1 MRKLAALLSLLLVL
15 SLSGCS
21 GRGKA
26 GFGQDDLVLT
36 VSGREYRVRDNIAVV
51 LEALGDGYQYAEGRS
66 CDYDGLDKTYTYPEA
81 TFYTNPLA
89 EGDLLE
95 EIYSQS
101 GEVSTSK
108 GIKVGSAKDDVLAA
122 YGDPT
127 DQDDWLLLYRAGE
140 GPGNPALC
148 FEIEDGAVA
157 AIFLTV
163 KAM

>member
-1 MRKLAALLSLLLVL
+1 MV
-15 SLSGCS
+15 
-21 GRGKA
+21 
-26 GFGQDDLVLT
+26 
-36 VSGREYRVRDNIAVV
+36 I
-51 LEALGDGYQYAEGRS
+51 EALGDGYQYAEGRS

-108 GIKVGSAKDDVLAA
+108 GIKVGSSRADVLAA
-122 YGDPT
+122 YGGPT